1 MQPYSGGF
9 SILDSK
15 MHRVVIEPFRCAELL
30 IESVDGLE
38 TEFFQMYLGYVCL
51 SSLRIRDRPIFIYR
65 GSRGYC
71 GTRN

>member
-51 SSLRIRDRPIFIYR
+51 SS
-65 GSRGYC
+65 
-71 GTRN
+71 